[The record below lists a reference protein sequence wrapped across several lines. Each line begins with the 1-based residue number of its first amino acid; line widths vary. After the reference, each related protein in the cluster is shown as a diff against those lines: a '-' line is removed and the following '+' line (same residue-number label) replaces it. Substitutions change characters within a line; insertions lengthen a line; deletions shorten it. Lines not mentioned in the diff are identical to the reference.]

1 MALKIAELAN
11 DKPIPW
17 PVGMT
22 RIEVSGGGEELQ
34 HSADSLLR
42 DAMRRFADE
51 LPVLRKRT
59 DMVDTGNYQIALI
72 PLRDLMNQSG
82 SDAPALARMNSVLVL
97 PLTWKDLV
105 TRLRA
110 EVGRSKSNQTNDVV
124 GFGTIRMK
132 LSTMEVFRSGEPMT
146 FRRREFKLLQYFISN
161 PAKVI
166 SRDELLNEVW
176 GLDNYP
182 CTRTVDSHVWRLR
195 QKLEPDPARP
205 IHFHTVHAVGY
216 KFLP

>member
-17 PVGMT
+17 PPGMT
-22 RIEVSGGGEELQ
+22 RMELPEGGEELQ

-59 DMVDTGNYQIALI
+59 DIVDTGNYQIALI
-72 PLRDLMNQSG
+72 PLPDLMNQSG
-82 SDAPALARMNSVLVL
+82 PDAPALARMNSVLVL
-97 PLTWKDLV
+97 PVTWKDLV

-110 EVGRSKSNQTNDVV
+110 EVGRSKSNQTDDVV
-124 GFGTIRMK
+124 GFGAIRVK
-132 LSTMEVFRSGEPMT
+132 LSTMEVVRSGQPVT
-146 FRRREFKLLQYFISN
+146 LTRREFKLLRYFISN

-176 GLDNYP
+176 GFDNYP

-195 QKLEPDPARP
+195 QKLEPDPAHP
-205 IHFHTVHAVGY
+205 LHFHTVHAVGY
-216 KFLP
+216 KFVP